1 MSDLSCMHIQPT
13 PPEINGPDG
22 LVVRF
27 SLWVA
32 TLKQWSIRPARGP
45 RFKPEFGPILFPTFL
60 PFSSSFNCYFFQF
73 QLQLFVIFFK
83 SSFERRRRREREIMY
98 SFFFF
103 WLLKSAATCNLCLLL
118 IALSP
123 FLSLF
128 FSDFD
133 VNFTLVQFIWLIE
146 SCAFCCFFLFWDV
159 LPTEMTLLK
168 TSANLAII
176 QSIIHNLSNSTSSR
190 QSWSTI
196 SFSISYNFLLLTSNI
211 AAH

>member
-1 MSDLSCMHIQPT
+1 MHIQPT

-118 IALSP
+118 LS
-123 FLSLF
+123 
-128 FSDFD
+128 FSFS
-133 VNFTLVQFIWLIE
+133 VLCSTWIWSYILTLVQFSRLI
-146 SCAFCCFFLFWDV
+146 
-159 LPTEMTLLK
+159 MK
-168 TSANLAII
+168 TSFPQL
-176 QSIIHNLSNSTSSR
+176 
-190 QSWSTI
+190 WW
-196 SFSISYNFLLLTSNI
+196 Y
-211 AAH
+211 